1 MALTANA
8 TLSKNDWGVKKTT
21 QEEVAMKK
29 VGIRYEKEGF
39 PTTAVREI
47 RALRKLHH
55 ENVVRLL
62 DVHTDTSG
70 TGVGDSYLIFE
81 YCPHDLTGYIAYRR
95 KLKLWPG
102 KSGALAIC

>member
-81 YCPHDLTGYIAYRR
+81 QPVPTAEQQRR
-95 KLKLWPG
+95 RGGLKIEGL
-102 KSGALAIC
+102 KRIEKD